1 MKQETYYTILREWR
15 AGGGLKRCLAG
26 EDVLVYP
33 LPPRERI
40 AVCGRSTGPKETHIP
55 WSDAEKA
62 MVQSRYRKEGYTG
75 LLADLPLRS
84 KEAIRGCARRLGVQ
98 STKCGMRA

>member
-1 MKQETYYTILREWR
+1 MNVETYYAILREWR

-26 EDVLVYP
+26 EDVPVFRRP
-33 LPPRERI
+33 HRERI
-40 AVCGRSTGPKETHIP
+40 AVCGRSTGLRETHLP

-62 MVQSRYRKEGYTG
+62 MVQNRYRKEGYTG